1 MDFVEGLPVSGGK
14 NCILVVVDRF
24 SKFGHFIPLKHPF
37 TASVVAKAFMQQV
50 YRLHGMPSVIVSDR
64 DRIFTSQLWKHLF
77 SLADVSLHMSSA
89 YHPQSDGQT
98 ERLNQCLETFLRC
111 FAHACPQKWLEW
123 LYLAEYWY
131 NSSWHSAL
139 QMSPFQVLYGYAPQH
154 FGLDVLKPTP
164 VPVLDDWLREKT
176 VITALVRQHLA
187 RAQNRMKVAAD
198 KNRSERVFA
207 VGDHV
212 YLKIQPYVQSSLAPR
227 ANQKLAF
234 RYSGPFPII
243 AKLGPV
249 AYKLALLE
257 SCSIHPVIHVSQLKK
272 ALPSSVSVAQL
283 PDQLDG
289 LQVPQKI
296 LQRRWDPKGN
306 LEGLVQWSEL
316 PASLATWEDLT
327 SLRQL
332 FPRAPAWGQAAPY
345 PGGNVSSATT
355 ESDIPAVLQ
364 KQHQGNTSS
373 GPPVDPAS
381 GPRRS
386 MRQRVKSTRVHG
398 PEWVA

>member
-77 SLADVSLHMSSA
+77 SLADYLHMSSA

-123 LYLAEYWY
+123 VYLAEYWY
-131 NSSWHSAL
+131 NSTWHSAL
-139 QMSPFQVLYGYAPQH
+139 QMSPFKVLYGYAPQH

-234 RYSGPFPII
+234 RYFGPFPII

-249 AYKLALLE
+249 AYKLALPE

-296 LQRRWDPKGN
+296 LQRRWDP
-306 LEGLVQWSEL
+306 
-316 PASLATWEDLT
+316 
-327 SLRQL
+327 
-332 FPRAPAWGQAAPY
+332 
-345 PGGNVSSATT
+345 
-355 ESDIPAVLQ
+355 
-364 KQHQGNTSS
+364 
-373 GPPVDPAS
+373 
-381 GPRRS
+381 
-386 MRQRVKSTRVHG
+386 
-398 PEWVA
+398 